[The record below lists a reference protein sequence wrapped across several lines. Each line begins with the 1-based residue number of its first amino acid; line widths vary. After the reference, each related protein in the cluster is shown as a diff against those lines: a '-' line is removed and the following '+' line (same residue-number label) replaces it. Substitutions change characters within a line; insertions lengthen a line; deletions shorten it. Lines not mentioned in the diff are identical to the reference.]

1 MTGKVKFSALT
12 KGFTFLELVVVLVIL
27 SLLAA
32 LAAPVVSHSI
42 LKSKE
47 AVLRQNL
54 LTTRKALDDFF
65 ADHGVYPADL
75 DELVEKKYLRSRPYD
90 PIVESDEL
98 WLEIETEYDDLTGI
112 DDLKSGSELTAID
125 GSYYSQW

>member
-65 ADHGVYPADL
+65 ADYGVYPADL

-112 DDLKSGSELTAID
+112 DDLQSGSELTAID